1 MAALASSSFTL
12 KAVTRQPAAGAG
24 ASSARPAF
32 QTQLRKGALK
42 GQSLHASNHGKKHAR
57 SSKLQVSAS
66 GEHSFETIS
75 IHGGQTPD
83 PTTNARA
90 VPIYATSS
98 YTFDSAE
105 HGANLF
111 SLKEFGNIYSRIM
124 NPTNDVLEKRI
135 AALEGGVMALCT
147 SSGMAAQFLVF
158 QTICEMGDN
167 IISTSYLY
175 GGTYNQFKVQFPR
188 MGIETRFVKGDDPA
202 DFEKLIDDK
211 TKAIYV
217 ETIGNPKYNV
227 PDFKKLKALATK
239 HKLPLICDNTFAGG
253 GYICRPI
260 DHGVDI
266 VVESCTKWIGGHGTT
281 IGGIIVDAGT
291 FDWSSGRFPTFTE
304 PSPGYHGLKYW
315 ETFGTGNPLGL
326 PNVAMVLKARVEGLR
341 DLGMC
346 QNPFGS
352 FLLLQGVETLPLRM
366 ERHCSNAN
374 ELALW
379 LQAHPLV
386 SWVSHPSLPTH
397 PYHNM
402 AQQYFRAGCYGS
414 VLSFGVKGGN
424 EGGRIAGMAFID
436 AVKMASHLANVGDAK
451 TLVIHPASTT
461 HEQLSD
467 EEQANSGVTPD
478 GVRVS
483 VGIEHIEDIKAD
495 FDQALKAIIS

>member
-1 MAALASSSFTL
+1 MEALGCSSISLRAARPSVYTQKGSFKGHALRASSQVKKL
-12 KAVTRQPAAGAG
+12 
-24 ASSARPAF
+24 AR
-32 QTQLRKGALK
+32 
-42 GQSLHASNHGKKHAR
+42 
-57 SSKLQVSAS
+57 SKLQVVATD
-66 GEHSFETIS
+66 EKEPRFETVS
-75 IHGGQTPD
+75 IHGGQAPD

-98 YTFDSAE
+98 YVFDSAE
-105 HGANLF
+105 HGARLF
-111 SLKEFGNIYSRIM
+111 SLKEFGNIYTRIM
-124 NPTNDVLEKRI
+124 NPTSDVLEKRI
-135 AALEGGVMALCT
+135 AALEGGVMALAT
-147 SSGMAAQFLVF
+147 SSGMSAQFLVF
-158 QTICEMGDN
+158 QTICEVGDN

-188 MGIETRFVKGDDPA
+188 MGIETRFVNGDDPA
-202 DFEKLIDDK
+202 EFEKLIDSK

-217 ETIGNPKYNV
+217 ETIGNPRYNV
-227 PDFKKLKALATK
+227 PDFQRLKEIAVK

-253 GYICRPI
+253 GYVCRPI
-260 DHGVDI
+260 DHGADI
-266 VVESCTKWIGGHGTT
+266 IVESCTKWIGGHGTT

-315 ETFGTGNPLGL
+315 DTFGTGNPLGL

-352 FLLLQGVETLPLRM
+352 FMLLQGVETLPLRM
-366 ERHCSNAN
+366 ERHCSNTN

-379 LQAHPLV
+379 LQCHPQV

-402 AQQYFRAGCYGS
+402 ARKYFRPGCYGS
-414 VLSFGVKGGN
+414 VLSFGVKGGR
-424 EGGRIAGMAFID
+424 EAGMAFIN
-436 AVKMASHLANVGDAK
+436 AVQLASHLANVGDAK

-461 HEQLSD
+461 HEQLTED
-467 EEQANSGVTPD
+467 EQNSSGVAPD
-478 GVRVS
+478 MIRVS

-495 FDQALKAIIS
+495 FDQALGAAAAALNGNHKPVPDVL